1 MRRTVCLALAVLLA
15 ACSSPKPPPM
25 SEQQA
30 MQDLVPEVPVPIDGV
45 YRGFGS
51 VIRGGTMTCGTQMT
65 ITIEVRDNAFTY
77 VLQQPMVP
85 YRRSVRLSAT
95 IGDDGRF
102 QGSSGTASI
111 AGVVKNGHMEGE
123 LNGDACGYA
132 FQADQGGNW

>member
-1 MRRTVCLALAVLLA
+1 MHRLAFAALALLA

-30 MQDLVPEVPVPIDGV
+30 MQDLVPEAPIPIDGV

-51 VIRGGTMTCGTQMT
+51 VIRGGTMTCGTQMMMT
-65 ITIEVRDNAFTY
+65 IDVRDNAFSF

-85 YRRSVRLSAT
+85 YRKSVRLNAT
-95 IGDDGRF
+95 IGEDGRF
-102 QGSSGTASI
+102 QATSGGASI
-111 AGVVKNGHMEGE
+111 AGAVKNGHMEGE